1 MRPINRYVS
10 ATCPQKPYF
19 FFSAKNVCRDLFP
32 PLLIPFEVLVYSSER
47 AMLLY
52 PGSSGVTNVVDL
64 STGTL
69 SKTTNITYL
78 AKKKKKI
85 GCLL

>member
-1 MRPINRYVS
+1 MLSP
-10 ATCPQKPYF
+10 C
-19 FFSAKNVCRDLFP
+19 
-32 PLLIPFEVLVYSSER
+32 EVLVYSSER

-52 PGSSGVTNVVDL
+52 PGSSGVTDVVDL

-69 SKTTNITYL
+69 SKTSIITYL
-78 AKKKKKI
+78 AKKKKI